1 MLRRESSGRADRGG
15 RRARLLL
22 CLLAGGAPLA
32 VAAAGIVPDGATPT
46 RVSIGAGGREIVDL
60 APAVGGVSH
69 NSYTAFNVSAAGAA
83 LNNVGINA
91 RTIVNQVT
99 GTGRSLIEGNIEV
112 LGSMR
117 ANLVLANPNGITVN
131 GGSFTNTGH
140 VVLSTGQ
147 VSFKDVGLAPGVIRR
162 DIEIDTASGTIVV
175 GPNGLSSAMISL
187 DLIAKNLRL
196 EGPVENIFTS
206 NSGGLRLIAGRS
218 KVYLNTGVSPTDNGN
233 EWLSREATG
242 SIETAQRVAIDI
254 TAAGSLTSGRVQL
267 IVTDRGPGVR
277 SAGPLNAT
285 LGDFTLASNGSVE
298 FSGTRINAARHAEL
312 QVDDALTLSSVQVK
326 ADHGHASIDARGPLE
341 LRGSS
346 LLANESIRLTAARM
360 RFGLDDAHEGST
372 VASSTSGVV
381 LTSEGDIVN
390 LGSIV
395 QGQKAIDGDPAS
407 RGAVTLTAKGDIHN
421 QSLPD
426 TRLGILFGV
435 AGDVSLT
442 AGGDVINQN
451 ARILS
456 NRTVTIDAGG
466 EVRNVVD
473 HAAGVDNGA
482 PVSYADRG
490 GRFLFFTH
498 RNSGFSVDY
507 GALVDPAKLAYITA
521 DGGDVRIR
529 ARAVAN
535 LGGSILS
542 NDGAIDIAARDTL
555 VTQGIFTGQARFSRS
570 CFIFCRSSA
579 SSTVRAF
586 GGVIEAGTDITLK
599 AGTQITNTGGTV
611 LALRTLTLDAPRTL
625 AQAVLGYSAVN
636 RVHDLKTWFGNRWAA
651 IYATD
656 TGGLFTGGSGQVRLT
671 GEGIVDGGVFSA
683 PGGVQAAGGIVTL
696 RTPRHEPVTIGN
708 DNHLGLVSWFGL

>member
-15 RRARLLL
+15 CRARLLL
-22 CLLAGGAPLA
+22 CLLAAGAPFA
-32 VAAAGIVPDGATPT
+32 VAAAGIVPDGATST
-46 RVSIGAGGREIVDL
+46 SVSVGAGGREIVNL

-69 NSYTAFNVSAAGAA
+69 NSYTSFNVSAAGAS

-99 GTGRSLIEGNIEV
+99 GTARSLIEGNIEV
-112 LGSMR
+112 LGSTR
-117 ANLVLANPNGITVN
+117 ANLILANPNGITVN

-140 VVLSTGQ
+140 VVLSTGR
-147 VSFKDVGLAPGVIRR
+147 VGFIDEQLAPGVIRR
-162 DIEIDTASGTIVV
+162 DVVLDTDSGTIVV
-175 GPNGLSSAMISL
+175 GPNGLSSALISL
-187 DLIAKNLRL
+187 DLIARNLL
-196 EGPVENIFTS
+196 VEGPVDNTFTS
-206 NSGGLRLIAGRS
+206 STASLRLLAGRS
-218 KVYLNTGVSPTDNGN
+218 QVRLNTGVSPTDNAN
-233 EWLSREATG
+233 EWLTRYAPG
-242 SIETAQRVAIDI
+242 GIETAQRFAIDI
-254 TAAGSLTSGRVQL
+254 TAAGSLTSGRMQL

-277 SAGPLNAT
+277 SAGPLNAS

-298 FSGTRINAARHAEL
+298 FNRTRIDAARHAEL
-312 QVDDALTLSSVQVK
+312 QVDDAITLTGVQFKVGN
-326 ADHGHASIDARGPLE
+326 GHATVNASGPLE

-346 LLANESIRLTAARM
+346 LLVNEGIKLTAASM
-360 RFGLDDAHEGST
+360 RFGPDDAGERSN

-381 LTSEGDIVN
+381 LTSAGDIVN

-395 QGQKAIDGDPAS
+395 QGQKAIDDDPAS
-407 RGAVTLTAKGDIHN
+407 RGAVTLTAQGSIHN

-426 TRLGILFGV
+426 TGLGILFGV

-442 AGGDVINQN
+442 AAGDVINQN

-466 EVRNVVD
+466 AVRNVVD
-473 HAAGVDNGA
+473 HTDGAGSGA

-507 GALVDPAKLAYITA
+507 GALVDPTKLAYITA

-529 ARAVAN
+529 ANAVAN

-555 VTQGIFTGQARFSRS
+555 VTQAIFTGQARFARS

-579 SSTVRAF
+579 SSTVRGF

-611 LALRTLTLDAPRTL
+611 LAVRTLKLDAPRTL

-636 RVHDLKTWFGNRWAA
+636 RVHDLKNWFGNRWAA
-651 IYATD
+651 IYAAD
-656 TGGLFTGGSGQVRLT
+656 TGGLFSGGSGQVVLT
-671 GEGIVDGGVFSA
+671 GEGIVDGGVFGA
-683 PGGVQAAGGIVTL
+683 PRGVSAAGGIVTL
-696 RTPRHEPVTIGN
+696 RTPRREPVTIGN
-708 DNHLGLVSWFGL
+708 GNHLGLVSWFGL